1 MKTSMARQIAKFVV
15 NHENAQTDD
24 PHQEAFDTLVQRASE
39 GDNRAIGAIAVS
51 VGPTL
56 LEEARIAL
64 GDFEQEAEDV
74 LNDFF
79 ACLLERRMRFT
90 PAHGRAMPWM
100 CGIVQ
105 AIAQQRRRE
114 FERDWGLD
122 GA

>member
-1 MKTSMARQIAKFVV
+1 MKTSMARKMTKFAVHHA
-15 NHENAQTDD
+15 NEQNDD
-24 PHQEAFDTLVQRASE
+24 QHLEAFDELVQKASE
-39 GDNRAIGAIAVS
+39 GDSRAVGAIAVAI
-51 VGPTL
+51 GPTL
-56 LEEARIAL
+56 LEEARVAL

-74 LNDFF
+74 LDDFF
-79 ACLLERRMRFT
+79 LCLLDRRMRFT